1 MFEDLGEQQHVFSLL
16 DEWAN
21 DQTNSDLT
29 YQTGSKSKFNDEIK
43 KLINAIE
50 SEELETIKKNPKL
63 RLGFSYQSEL
73 LAKLWLSLTSSNTP
87 PKLLANLSDIKILL
101 LQAMVISNDVK
112 YDKLKLSNEGMQAD
126 ANLGK
131 VRKLQVRAWS
141 KKGADTVKKYTDT
154 DHKNWLKQADD
165 LKEKNCNLSVR
176 GIANTISKADKNNPK
191 SETVRKYLS
200 KNWVMPSNKP
210 S

>member
-1 MFEDLGEQQHVFSLL
+1 MFDDLGEQERVFGLL

-21 DQTNSDLT
+21 DDTDSDLT
-29 YQTGSKSKFNDEIK
+29 YQTGSKSNFNIK
-43 KLINAIE
+43 LTRLIKAVE
-50 SEELETIKKNPKL
+50 SEEQKTIKKNPKL
-63 RLGFSYQSEL
+63 KLGFSHQSEL
-73 LAKLWLSLTSSNTP
+73 LAKLWLSLVSSNTQ

-131 VRKLQVRAWS
+131 VRKLQVKAWS

-154 DHKNWLKQADD
+154 DHQNWLKQAND
-165 LKEKNCNLSVR
+165 LKEKNCKLSVR
-176 GIANTISKADKNNPK
+176 GIANAISKADKNKPS

-200 KNWVMPSNKP
+200 KYWVNPSKSP
-210 S
+210 T